1 MSGLTYIYKPSVTAP
16 NGPPPPAYNNE
27 ATILVENFFQTGAWF
42 TVVGSTFQNI
52 QGTFKGFITAQS
64 YDISLVFQSGSNMTE
79 IYDEAFLNCPG
90 LRFVTLPSTLTT
102 ISPSAF
108 AIPDNTTLTGSEG
121 LSTVTF
127 TDIASSKL
135 YSIGTQAF
143 ANQSNLSSITLPASV
158 YTIGQY
164 AFKKTGLT
172 TLTFDDIDNSQLHEI
187 LIAAFQYT
195 SLTSVILPDELTII
209 YSGAFEQSSL
219 TDVSFNNIA
228 LSRLETIGAEAFRD
242 TNIVTITIPNNIGTI
257 DGTAFKGINGMTVKM
272 NSKAANTLGITVP
285 QSGVSFR
292 GATNVTIEADE
303 NTYEYTPGTSVP
315 TDSPSSLPTSGYG
328 GEPTILVNNSPGTN
342 SIPDAAFLGLITA
355 AYGPAALV
363 FANGS
368 TTKSIGDE
376 AFKDCTGLKHATIP
390 DSITA
395 IGTNAFTGSGL
406 QRVYISRKT
415 AAVLGVT
422 ITQNAPFFGATGV
435 TIVEY
440 PVVTTPP
447 PVIIFPY
454 PKIEKNK
461 RLLGVNQ
468 KISSGLARPNFR
480 FQTNQFSAGR
490 SRTAQSKQKANGPYT
505 VIFPTR

>member
-1 MSGLTYIYKPSVTAP
+1 MSGQTYEYKPSVTAP
-16 NGPPPPAYNNE
+16 NGIPPPGYNNE
-27 ATILVENFFQTGAWF
+27 ATILVENVSEYH
-42 TVVGSTFQNI
+42 TVVGSSYQNRN
-52 QGTFKGFITAQS
+52 GSFEGFITAQS
-64 YDISLVFQSGSNMTE
+64 YDISLVFQTTPPSIITE

-90 LRFVTLPSTLTT
+90 LRFVTLPPSLKT
-102 ISPSAF
+102 ISSKAF

-127 TDIASSKL
+127 TDIANSKL
-135 YSIGTQAF
+135 NNIGTQAF
-143 ANQSNLSSITLPASV
+143 ANQSNLSSITLPARV

-172 TLTFDDIDNSQLHEI
+172 TLTFDDIDNSQLYEI
-187 LIAAFQYT
+187 LLQAFQYT
-195 SLTSVILPDELTII
+195 NLTSVILPAELQII
-209 YSGAFEQSSL
+209 YDGAFEQSSL

-228 LSRLETIGAEAFRD
+228 LSRLDTIKTNAFSD
-242 TNIVTITIPNNIGTI
+242 TNIVTITIPNHIRTI
-257 DGTAFKGINGMTVKM
+257 DPTAFTGINGMTVKM
-272 NSKAANTLGITVP
+272 NSKAANTLVITVP

-315 TDSPSSLPTSGYG
+315 TDPPSSLPTSGYG

-363 FANGS
+363 FVNGS
-368 TTKSIGDE
+368 TIKSIGDD
-376 AFKDCTGLKHATIP
+376 AFKNCLGLNHVTIP
-390 DSITA
+390 DSITT
-395 IGTNAFTGSGL
+395 IGTNAFAGSGL

-415 AAVLGVT
+415 AAALGIT
-422 ITQNAPFFGATGV
+422 ITQNATFFGATGV

-440 PVVTTPP
+440 PVVTKSTD
-447 PVIIFPY
+447 IIFPY

-490 SRTAQSKQKANGPYT
+490 SRTAQSKQKANGPVT
-505 VIFPTR
+505 VIFPIR

>member
-1 MSGLTYIYKPSVTAP
+1 MSGLTYEYTSGHTEPKSTT
-16 NGPPPPAYNNE
+16 GGYSNE
-27 ATILVENFFQTGAWF
+27 STILVKNQATQEGTVMGAVYSG
-42 TVVGSTFQNI
+42 TPQI
-52 QGTFKGFITAQS
+52 DGTFAPSPSYVGLITAQT
-64 YDISLVFQSGSNMTE
+64 YDISLVFQSPSPITK
-79 IYDEAFLNCPG
+79 IYNKTFNDCPG
-90 LRFVTLPSTLTT
+90 LTFVTLP
-102 ISPSAF
+102 PSIKYIDAVAF
-108 AIPDNTTLTGSEG
+108 ALPSSPPVGQG

-143 ANQSNLSSITLPASV
+143 VNQSNLSSITLPASV
-158 YTIGQY
+158 HTIGQY

-172 TLTFDDIDNSQLHEI
+172 TLTFDDIDNSQLYEI

-195 SLTSVILPDELTII
+195 NLTSVILPAELQII
-209 YSGAFEQSSL
+209 YDSAFEQSSL

-242 TNIVTITIPNNIGTI
+242 TNIVTITIPNSIKTI
-257 DGTAFKGINGMTVKM
+257 DGTAFKGITGMTVNI
-272 NSKAANTLGITVP
+272 NSKVANTLGITGP
-285 QSGVSFR
+285 FPKSNASFF
-292 GATNVTIEADE
+292 GATNVTINSDE
-303 NTYEYTPGTSVP
+303 NTFEYTPGISDPSTEY
-315 TDSPSSLPTSGYG
+315 TDEL
-328 GEPTILVNNSPGTN
+328 TILVNNSPGKI
-342 SIPDAAFLGLITA
+342 IPANAFDGLITVPSA
-355 AYGPAALV
+355 APAALV

-368 TTKSIGDE
+368 TTQSIGDD

-415 AAVLGVT
+415 ADALGVT
-422 ITQNAPFFGATGV
+422 FSDTTFFGATGV

-440 PVVTTPP
+440 PVPVVTKSTD
-447 PVIIFPY
+447 IIFPY
-454 PKIEKNK
+454 PKNEKNK

-468 KISSGLARPNFR
+468 KISSGLARPNFK

-490 SRTAQSKQKANGPYT
+490 SRTAQTKQQANGPVT
-505 VIFPTR
+505 VIFPIR